1 MKHFIFL
8 FYIISFLSGFSF
20 FILASLAYSKSRN
33 TLLRYYIF
41 LVLSLSVI
49 IIEQTIT
56 TYKLVNIFDN
66 NYLKGVLRIISY
78 INIGFLI
85 YILPLFIH
93 QFTGKR
99 ISEHKK
105 LVFLV
110 LSIIPVVSIILY
122 FCLQYKS
129 LINTC
134 INVELF
140 ATIAYTLLFA
150 IKNMKKEE
158 EKEIRMIMKSILFT
172 TMVFFPFMFLDT
184 KSSQIPLLADLF
196 PYGLLSVPAFYLT
209 INSLSMNFGIKY
221 YSRFNSYVSPKA
233 VTNNK
238 DTLKIQMDSCLL
250 SNYKITNRESEVIM
264 LLIKG
269 YSYSN
274 ISEELFISISTAKTH
289 VYNIYQKTGVK
300 NKVELIN
307 LVLDV

>member
-150 IKNMKKEE
+150 IKNMKRKRRR
-158 EKEIRMIMKSILFT
+158 K
-172 TMVFFPFMFLDT
+172 
-184 KSSQIPLLADLF
+184 
-196 PYGLLSVPAFYLT
+196 
-209 INSLSMNFGIKY
+209 
-221 YSRFNSYVSPKA
+221 
-233 VTNNK
+233 
-238 DTLKIQMDSCLL
+238 
-250 SNYKITNRESEVIM
+250 
-264 LLIKG
+264 
-269 YSYSN
+269 
-274 ISEELFISISTAKTH
+274 
-289 VYNIYQKTGVK
+289 
-300 NKVELIN
+300 
-307 LVLDV
+307 